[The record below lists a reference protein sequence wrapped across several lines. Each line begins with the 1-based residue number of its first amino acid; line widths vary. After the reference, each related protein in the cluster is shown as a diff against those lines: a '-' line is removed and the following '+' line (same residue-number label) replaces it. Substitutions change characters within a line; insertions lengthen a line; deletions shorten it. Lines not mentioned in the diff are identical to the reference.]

1 MSFSSVNF
9 LLQEGLMGST
19 DLRTVFLNDYL
30 GKRYNAFEK
39 DCILIDR
46 NIKEA
51 KDNLAY
57 LKAERLKGYEMNYET
72 QPDSIKEMLD
82 SFIDYI
88 NKKAPARYKNET
100 PDKKR
105 YFGEVMSEKLLP
117 YYILRLE
124 SSFSTNDC
132 RNNIEY
138 KRLVES
144 AEIIKQQ
151 SEKSEK
157 NFLKGSNTEQYIY
170 IGAGALVL
178 LVGVYVIL
186 KK

>member
-1 MSFSSVNF
+1 MFSSDIKFMLENSLF
-9 LLQEGLMGST
+9 SN
-19 DLRTVFLNDYL
+19 DLRVGFLKL
-30 GKRYNAFEK
+30 HLSKRYNPFEK
-39 DCILIDR
+39 DCIVIDR

-57 LKAERLKGYEMNYET
+57 LKAERLKGYEMSYET
-72 QPDSIKEMLD
+72 QPESIKELLD
-82 SFIDYI
+82 LFINYI
-88 NKKAPARYKNET
+88 NKEAPQKFRNET
-100 PDKKR
+100 PNKKSF
-105 YFGEVMSEKLLP
+105 FGEQMSEILLP
-117 YYILRLE
+117 YYILSQEKL
-124 SSFSTNDC
+124 FTTKDC

-144 AEIIKQQ
+144 AEILTQQ
-151 SEKSEK
+151 SAKSEQ
-157 NFLKGSNTEQYIY
+157 NFSKESNKEQYIY

>member
-1 MSFSSVNF
+1 MSASSIKFMLENG
-9 LLQEGLMGST
+9 LLT
-19 DLRTVFLNDYL
+19 TNDLRAVFLRQYL
-30 GKRYNAFEK
+30 DKRYNAFEK
-39 DCILIDR
+39 DCIVIDR

-57 LKAERLKGYEMNYET
+57 LKAQRLKGYEMSYET
-72 QPDSIKEMLD
+72 QPESIKELLD
-82 SFIDYI
+82 LFIDYI
-88 NKKAPARYKNET
+88 NKKAPQKYRNET
-100 PDKKR
+100 PNKKS
-105 YFGEVMSEKLLP
+105 YFGEKMSEVFLP

-124 SSFSTNDC
+124 QLFTRTDC

-144 AEIIKQQ
+144 AEILTQQ
-151 SEKSEK
+151 SAKSEQ

>member
-1 MSFSSVNF
+1 MSTSVLF
-9 LLQEGLMGST
+9 ALQEGLIGST
-19 DLRTVFLNDYL
+19 DLRTVFLKEYL
-30 GKRYNAFEK
+30 EKRYNAFEK
-39 DCILIDR
+39 DCIVIDR

-57 LKAERLKGYEMNYET
+57 LKAERLKGYEMSYET
-72 QPDSIKEMLD
+72 QPESIKELLD
-82 SFIDYI
+82 LFIDYI
-88 NKKAPARYKNET
+88 NKKAPQKYRNET
-100 PDKKR
+100 PNKKSF
-105 YFGEVMSEKLLP
+105 FGEKMSEVLLP

-124 SSFSTNDC
+124 QSFTRTDC

-144 AEIIKQQ
+144 AEILTQQ
-151 SEKSEK
+151 SAKSEQ